1 MYIYVYMC
9 VHVLSLSLSFF
20 LHVDSTTISQAVI
33 SQKPLI
39 CLNACLARGLDFTA
53 FSKIQAFVCLKS
65 WLVEL

>member
-1 MYIYVYMC
+1 MYICVYMFS
-9 VHVLSLSLSFF
+9 LSLSLSFF